1 MKLNLTAAGKEQE
14 LILAYLE
21 ENASEI
27 LATKINE
34 GVRVE
39 KDGLSLINKKTLA
52 GFMAFAAKE
61 AREQASKG
69 ANFACV
75 EETVVYGWAIH
86 YFEEDEII
94 EKLYLEDGTE
104 YKPAPKSTPRKAQ
117 PKKVAPK
124 SKTSEIEDGMQE
136 SFDFFS
142 EEETITEKDEITAEP
157 EVEDEEVEEI
167 ETPTETPVSPLYL
180 IFKEYQEKYGEDTL
194 ILIKIGD
201 FYEIFGEWAKRASE
215 HLELTLVGRDLG
227 LSERVP
233 MVGIPY
239 HRLDVY
245 LPKMRELAPVAIYRK
260 GEEDELHGMLC
271 DYTKVDKDTGEVRE
285 TSLTPEQDECLRII
299 RNIMKEE
306 LEVSI

>member
-1 MKLNLTAAGKEQE
+1 MKLNLTAVGKEQE

-21 ENASEI
+21 ENASDI

-34 GVRVE
+34 GVKVE
-39 KDGLSLINKKTLA
+39 KDGKMLINKKTLD
-52 GFMAFAAKE
+52 GFMAFAAKQ
-61 AREQASKG
+61 AREEASKG

-75 EETVVYGWAIH
+75 EETVVFGWAIH
-86 YFEEDEII
+86 YFEEDEIT

-104 YKPAPKSTPRKAQ
+104 YKPAPKTV
-117 PKKVAPK
+117 PKKIEPKKSAPK
-124 SKTSEIEDGMQE
+124 TKTAEIENGEQATFDFFTEVETVTDNEEITEMPEIED
-136 SFDFFS
+136 
-142 EEETITEKDEITAEP
+142 EEEEI
-157 EVEDEEVEEI
+157 V
-167 ETPTETPVSPLYL
+167 ETPPQIEVSPLYL
-180 IFKEYQEKYGEDTL
+180 IFKEYQEKYDEDTI
-194 ILIKIGD
+194 ILMKIGD
-201 FYEIFGEWAKRASE
+201 FYEIFGKWAKRASE

-245 LPKMRELAPVAIYRK
+245 LPKMRELAPVVIYRK
-260 GEEDELHGMLC
+260 DEEDELHSMLC